1 MPRDLASSSGF
12 VPGLVKNVR
21 LLEWT
26 TWNSRGGR
34 KKKKISA
41 IRHRPFPPSL
51 PSLGEEINRSGQIR
65 TISND
70 FLFFLRFSSCGLSKK
85 ERDREREKE
94 KKFEGNDTILTPI
107 TCWRCAARVLK
118 QRRKGMVI
126 SIHG

>member
-34 KKKKISA
+34 KKKKS
-41 IRHRPFPPSL
+41 PPSVIDRFRYL
-51 PSLGEEINRSGQIR
+51 SPRWERRLIDRDRFEQFR
-65 TISND
+65 TI
-70 FLFFLRFSSCGLSKK
+70 FSFSFVSPVADYRKKK
-85 ERDREREKE
+85 ETERERKK